1 MVSVSDSRKRGEENE
16 AEEKGS
22 SVVIK
27 KIKTTCR
34 SVKDHGGRGEEKKNE
49 KKKKK
54 KNERVA
60 VCEQNGVPDACEQ
73 KEYSF
78 DGEIEWGF

>member
-1 MVSVSDSRKRGEENE
+1 M
-16 AEEKGS
+16 A
-22 SVVIK
+22 
-27 KIKTTCR
+27 
-34 SVKDHGGRGEEKKNE
+34 GEEKRRKM
-49 KKKKK
+49 KKKKEK

-78 DGEIEWGF
+78 DGEIEWGFWGGGDETQACTYIYMYVMYKITERIYMNMHMYV

>member
-1 MVSVSDSRKRGEENE
+1 M
-16 AEEKGS
+16 A
-22 SVVIK
+22 
-27 KIKTTCR
+27 
-34 SVKDHGGRGEEKKNE
+34 GEEKRRKM
-49 KKKKK
+49 KKKKEK

-78 DGEIEWGF
+78 DGEIEWGFWGGGGRNPSMYIHIHVCNV

>member
-1 MVSVSDSRKRGEENE
+1 M
-16 AEEKGS
+16 A
-22 SVVIK
+22 
-27 KIKTTCR
+27 
-34 SVKDHGGRGEEKKNE
+34 GEEKRRKM
-49 KKKKK
+49 KKKKEK

>member
-1 MVSVSDSRKRGEENE
+1 M
-16 AEEKGS
+16 A
-22 SVVIK
+22 
-27 KIKTTCR
+27 
-34 SVKDHGGRGEEKKNE
+34 GEEKRRKM
-49 KKKKK
+49 KKKRKK
-54 KNERVA
+54 KERVA

>member
-1 MVSVSDSRKRGEENE
+1 M
-16 AEEKGS
+16 A
-22 SVVIK
+22 
-27 KIKTTCR
+27 
-34 SVKDHGGRGEEKKNE
+34 GEEKRRKMR

-78 DGEIEWGF
+78 DGEIEWGFWGGNETQACTYIYMYVMYKITERIYMNMHMYV